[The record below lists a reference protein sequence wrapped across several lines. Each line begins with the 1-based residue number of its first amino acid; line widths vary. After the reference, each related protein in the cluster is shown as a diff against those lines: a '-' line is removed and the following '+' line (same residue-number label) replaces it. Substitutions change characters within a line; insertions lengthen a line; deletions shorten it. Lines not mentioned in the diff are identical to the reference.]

1 MRRSKKSLGR
11 AILVSF
17 LSASMVMTTPVY
29 ALTVRKDQ
37 EINKDITNGLKV
49 SEKSTVTING
59 NVSDK
64 DVDMTVDE
72 DDREDRVVIKDS
84 SKVTINGN
92 VDSARVWTFE
102 GSSLTV
108 NGTVKAG
115 SIKAKEDTNVTVNG
129 DANASIRAD
138 ENADLSVKGDV
149 NGAVQ
154 NNGGTVT
161 VSGKVNAKLEEDED
175 DDGYIANGI
184 DITGGTTTIG
194 KDVTVDAKPST
205 NAAYIHAQSHRTDG
219 ARDDAYL
226 NIGGNVSIHGS
237 GSIYKVD
244 DDIVDFYN
252 PTGVSVKSNGDS
264 NVHVNVAGKIDAS
277 SNGVATGIAVSNSN
291 GLTDKEKPLQVNIT
305 SGSISATG
313 NRIMDSNQSAD
324 LDNVKSFGIYISN
337 EQSGTSDVNIV
348 VKGDLTSDIGIGVE
362 NKKAKYRNEPTDLD
376 IEDNSKVTTNIV
388 VDGTIKGNDAAVYIC
403 NKDETKHEL
412 NLTAWKIES
421 DGTNTVLVDKADKE
435 NKGNVVKD
443 EKATK
448 EQSDNINYII
458 RHDGTISLEGT
469 RLVSVNGNDF
479 QTARETEKLT
489 IHVKVD
495 DEKKYRVD
503 RVEGGTATATKNADG
518 SWTLIV
524 PKNGGVDIR
533 AVLVAIEQT
542 KHNSSSSSGGGSSST
557 HPGVNNASTGM
568 MTTTPEG
575 ATVQTNVTKNDN
587 STVTTAAVRIGTT
600 TANVSSAV
608 SDQNGTKVTVQ
619 NTDGNIA
626 GASFKG
632 VGQISADGATLVK
645 EDGTTAK
652 MAPGMLLSIENADGT
667 SVGCFMDA
675 TGKTIATG
683 NFEVYYML
691 GTDGKLHAHFV
702 NPQGYFMTGIQ
713 VINGMTVTFN
723 ATGEMVSVL

>member
-1 MRRSKKSLGR
+1 MKRSKKSLGS
-11 AILVSF
+11 AILVSI

-29 ALTVRKDQ
+29 ALTVKTNQ
-37 EINKDITNGLKV
+37 EINNNITNGLKV
-49 SEKSTVTING
+49 YEKSTVTING

-72 DDREDRVVIKDS
+72 DERGDCVSINDS

-92 VDSARVWTFE
+92 VDTSVVWTSK

-115 SIKAKEDTNVTVNG
+115 SIKAREDTNVTVNG
-129 DANASIRAD
+129 DSNASIRAD

-149 NGAVQ
+149 NGEVQ

-175 DDGYIANGI
+175 GYIANGI
-184 DITGGTTTIG
+184 NITGGTTTIE
-194 KDVTVDAKPST
+194 KDVTVDANPCTS
-205 NAAYIHAQSHRTDG
+205 AAYIHAQSHRTDG
-219 ARDDAYL
+219 KRDDAYL

-237 GSIYKVD
+237 GSIYKD
-244 DDIVDFYN
+244 EDIVDFYN
-252 PTGVSVKSNGDS
+252 PTGVSVQSGS
-264 NVHVNVAGKIDAS
+264 EANVHVNVAGKINAS
-277 SNGVATGIAVSNSN
+277 SNGVACGIDVLNN
-291 GLTDKEKPLQVNIT
+291 NYNIDKENPLQVNIT

-324 LDNVKSFGIYISN
+324 LDDVKSFGIYISN
-337 EQSGTSDVNIV
+337 QQGGTSDVNIV

-362 NKKAKYRNEPTDLD
+362 NKKAQYRNEPTDLD

-388 VDGTIKGNDAAVYIC
+388 VDGTIKGNNAAVYIC
-403 NKDETKHEL
+403 NKDETKNEL
-412 NLTAWKIES
+412 NLTAWKIEN
-421 DGTNTVLVDKADKE
+421 DGTNTVLVNKADKE
-435 NKGNVVKD
+435 NDGSVVKD

-503 RVEGGTATATKNADG
+503 RVEGGTATATRNDDG

-542 KHNSSSSSGGGSSST
+542 KHNSGSSGGGSSSSR
-557 HPGVNNASTGM
+557 PGVNNASTGM

-587 STVTTAAVRIGTT
+587 STVTTAAVRIGTA

-619 NTDGNIA
+619 NADGNLA

-652 MAPGMLLSIENADGT
+652 MATGMLLSIENADGT

-713 VINGMTVTFN
+713 VINGQTVTFN
-723 ATGEMVSVL
+723 AVGEMVSVL